1 MGSARDPG
9 MNEHLPI
16 PRRGPK
22 AAARRERLLAEFRT
36 SGLSAYAF
44 SRQYSVAYTTLI
56 QWLKRS
62 SVAPKD
68 ISFTEV
74 QLPTPVSEP
83 LSLELGPQVRLRLIS
98 STQLPLA
105 VQLIKLFQA

>member
-1 MGSARDPG
+1 
-9 MNEHLPI
+9 MNEYTRV

-22 AAARRERLLAEFRT
+22 AAARRERLLAEFKR

-44 SRQYSVAYTTLI
+44 SKRHAVAYTTLI

-62 SVAPKD
+62 SPVFKDSSFAEVKLPATAP
-68 ISFTEV
+68 
-74 QLPTPVSEP
+74 EP
-83 LSLELGPQVRLRLIS
+83 LILELGSNARLRLTS

-105 VQLIKLFQA
+105 VQMIKLLQA